1 MTRIRRQLG
10 MSLMELVTALG
21 IAGALGA
28 GGYGALRLPSAG
40 LAVASREIEG
50 SLHQAFALA
59 RASGQL
65 VQVSASRTRDLG
77 HLPVSLP
84 RTVAW
89 GLPEGIPLPPGMD
102 PTVGAAASGE
112 AHPVI
117 TVTPR
122 HTTQA
127 TVWFLHAEG
136 DALCI
141 RVNNHGRVAVLRWR
155 ASRGR
160 WGRN

>member
-1 MTRIRRQLG
+1 MKRIRRQLG
-10 MSLMELVTALG
+10 MSLMELLAALG
-21 IAGALGA
+21 IAGTLGL
-28 GGYGALRLPSAG
+28 GGYGVFRLPSQG
-40 LAVASREIEG
+40 LAVAGREIEG
-50 SLHQAFALA
+50 SLDQAFALA
-59 RASGQL
+59 RASGQP
-65 VQVSASRTRDLG
+65 VQVSASRIRDLG

-102 PTVGAAASGE
+102 ETVGAAASGE

-122 HTTQA
+122 HTATA

-141 RVNNHGRVAVLRWR
+141 RVNNHGRIAVLRWR
-155 ASRGR
+155 ASQGR
-160 WGRN
+160 WGRG